1 MEAATEVCP
10 GERAEKEAAALP
22 SVLAWRLPGTG
33 GLVGRRLRGVRSRA
47 RLSDLAAAGGETD
60 CRRHWGSA
68 HRGTRGPE
76 GRECIRDE
84 RVVTS
89 GAARGPHPQTPAPRA
104 FPSLPRCRGSL
115 AASKPLALQPQGA
128 GRGSVRRGYIS
139 RSRRPP

>member
-1 MEAATEVCP
+1 MSGELLLPRFPFLPKSSHVPACGSLHLVRFCCSRFRLGDEGNYSCPSSGTNMEAATEVCP

-33 GLVGRRLRGVRSRA
+33 GQGGRRLRGVRSRA

-76 GRECIRDE
+76 GRECY
-84 RVVTS
+84 
-89 GAARGPHPQTPAPRA
+89 PRRA
-104 FPSLPRCRGSL
+104 CCD
-115 AASKPLALQPQGA
+115 
-128 GRGSVRRGYIS
+128 
-139 RSRRPP
+139 